1 MNLKR
6 IKFCCLFVSFRQQ
19 KTANKGGVCEAN
31 NGIAPIEGGKP
42 LFKDKRKAR
51 AGRAG

>member
-19 KTANKGGVCEAN
+19 KNRSLGAALSVLCC
-31 NGIAPIEGGKP
+31 
-42 LFKDKRKAR
+42 FQVRR
-51 AGRAG
+51 A